1 MDAAA
6 AAGQEFTAVFDQQ
19 ITAAVKKKFQPDRTE
34 LFQRGVLR
42 RRKLNCSESPAAGR
56 VTVMAVLITVKSFIK
71 QDTVLLYTPSPEQFH
86 ELTSALRVQPE
97 NSAGLPFLL
106 PSSPA
111 ANALMTP

>member
-1 MDAAA
+1 
-6 AAGQEFTAVFDQQ
+6 
-19 ITAAVKKKFQPDRTE
+19 
-34 LFQRGVLR
+34 
-42 RRKLNCSESPAAGR
+42 
-56 VTVMAVLITVKSFIK
+56 MAVLITIKRFIK
-71 QDTVLLYTPSPEQFH
+71 QDTVLLYTPSPEPEQFH